1 MQQGTCSK
9 RILAKT
15 FSATRELGK
24 QLMME
29 MTRQRDGAGM
39 SLVWLLS
46 NYDSHGLGGKMV
58 ICAVLSFQVRLW

>member
-29 MTRQRDGAGM
+29 MTRQRDGEC
-39 SLVWLLS
+39 LLLLS